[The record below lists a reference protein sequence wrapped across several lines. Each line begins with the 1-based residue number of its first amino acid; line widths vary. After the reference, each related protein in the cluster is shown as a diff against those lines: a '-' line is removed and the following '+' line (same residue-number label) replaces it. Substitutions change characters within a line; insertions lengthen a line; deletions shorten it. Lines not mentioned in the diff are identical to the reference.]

1 MKRKICFFSG
11 DITRSGGTERVTI
24 QLVNALQ
31 KENTYDICILS
42 LTEQQEE
49 TFYSIDPS
57 VKKYKLGNR
66 WIKPGPGYLPLIG
79 KLRRFLKEKQ
89 IDIIV
94 DIDIVLDVL
103 SIPAVKKLKTRV
115 TSWEHFTADFELSVF
130 YRRMILKYSIT
141 RSDYVVVLTD
151 GDLTEYQNRL
161 GRRTRISRIYN
172 PVAFKPD
179 VNDDNEKKNIIL
191 TVGRLVPEKGIEYL
205 KEVSLKV
212 LHQNPQWQWL
222 VLGDGSERPDLE
234 RFILDN
240 HLQNRLVLNGNVHN
254 VDEYMRQASIFVM
267 TSKYEGL
274 GLSMLEAR
282 SMKVPC
288 VSFDVKMGPREVI
301 HNGEDGYLIPAFDC
315 DEMAEKIELLINEP
329 ELRSQMAEKA
339 VSYMDDFR
347 LGSIVKQWNEIFAS
361 L

>member
-11 DITRSGGTERVTI
+11 DITRSGGTERVAV

-31 KENTYDICILS
+31 KENVYDICIVS

-222 VLGDGSERPDLE
+222 VLGEGSERPDLE

-254 VDEYMRQASIFVM
+254 VD
-267 TSKYEGL
+267 
-274 GLSMLEAR
+274 
-282 SMKVPC
+282 
-288 VSFDVKMGPREVI
+288 
-301 HNGEDGYLIPAFDC
+301 
-315 DEMAEKIELLINEP
+315 
-329 ELRSQMAEKA
+329 
-339 VSYMDDFR
+339 
-347 LGSIVKQWNEIFAS
+347 
-361 L
+361 